1 MQVKVLNEA
10 GYDEAMLGLSLSYN
24 RPLTLMPTVARMLL
38 SKGGSHIKFLE
49 SIAVWLDI
57 TATRSW
63 WQQEAAYRVGI
74 TRQSESTEHTLLNR
88 PVVQEDF
95 LHPIH
100 TAQLGIRSRKGT
112 KTKSY

>member
-1 MQVKVLNEA
+1 MKIRVLNEA

-24 RPLTLMPTVARMLL
+24 QPIENMPAVARELL

-57 TATRSW
+57 MATRSW
-63 WQQEAAYRVGI
+63 WQQEATYRVGI
-74 TRQSESTEHTLLNR
+74 SRQSESTEHTLLHR

-95 LHPIH
+95 QHP
-100 TAQLGIRSRKGT
+100 
-112 KTKSY
+112 